1 MRPPTRTALLA
12 VAVLIAVGVAL
23 LVALGSPSGRP
34 SSTGASAGGSGSTS
48 LSGFDGALLPS
59 TAPARNFTLTDQ
71 QSGQRISLAA
81 YRGQVTI
88 LTFLRSTS
96 TTTGPLIAQQIRG
109 ALDELAVSA
118 PAVPA
123 LAVSLDPAAD
133 TPAHVRSFLAKASLT
148 GRLEYLTGT
157 PDQLRQVWRA
167 FRIVPPSAAR
177 GDVAR
182 SAYVLLIDRR
192 GFERVSFP
200 VEQLTPEG
208 LAHDIRKLQH
218 QS

>member
-1 MRPPTRTALLA
+1 MRPLTRTALLA

-23 LVALGSPSGRP
+23 LVALGSPSGR
-34 SSTGASAGGSGSTS
+34 SASTGASAGGATS

-59 TAPARNFTLTDQ
+59 TAPARDFTLTDQ
-71 QSGQRISLAA
+71 RGQHISLAA
-81 YRGQVTI
+81 YRGQVTV
-88 LTFLRSTS
+88 LTFLQSTS

-109 ALDELAVSA
+109 ALDELAGKA

-133 TPAHVRSFLAKASLT
+133 TRAHVRSFLAKVSLT

-157 PDQLRQVWRA
+157 PDQLGQVWST

-182 SAYVLLIDRR
+182 SAYVLLLDRH
-192 GFERVSFP
+192 GVERVSFP

-218 QS
+218 QP

>member
-1 MRPPTRTALLA
+1 MRPLIRTALLA
-12 VAVLIAVGVAL
+12 LAVLIAVGLAL
-23 LVALGSPSGRP
+23 LVALGSPSGR
-34 SSTGASAGGSGSTS
+34 SASTGTSAGATS

-71 QSGQRISLAA
+71 RGAHISLAA
-81 YRGQVTI
+81 DRGHVTI
-88 LTFLRSTS
+88 VTFLQSTS

-109 ALDELAVSA
+109 ALDELAGK
-118 PAVPA
+118 VPA

-133 TPAHVRSFLAKASLT
+133 TRAHVRSFLAKVSLT

-157 PDQLRQVWRA
+157 PDQLNQVWSA

-182 SAYVLLIDRR
+182 SAYVLLLDRH
-192 GFERVSFP
+192 GVERVSFP

-208 LAHDIRKLQH
+208 LAHDIRKLQN
-218 QS
+218 QP